1 EPRGRMSEGT
11 VHELP
16 ETLAEHEGPS
26 IPLPRI
32 VVPPVPL
39 EAALVSGFELRVL
52 SGFGFDHDDPREVRL
67 LRVSDRSGPEARG
80 ERRRCEQQPNSC
92 HADAFSKQARGTG

>member
-1 EPRGRMSEGT
+1 PFIDAVADEVGVRGDVDRVVRAVFGGLDRRVEPRGRMSEGT

-16 ETLAEHEGPS
+16 ETLAENEGPS

-39 EAALVSGFELRVL
+39 EVALVSGFELRVL

-67 LRVSDRSGPEARG
+67 LR
-80 ERRRCEQQPNSC
+80 
-92 HADAFSKQARGTG
+92 